1 VLHDVRVRFEV
12 TRALDAIERRIF
24 TDPLRTGGIVDV
36 AEIIRLVDLDGGKP
50 ISLMRLGMVIDGL
63 AKLFGDGGAALYPV
77 AGRSLLSDAE
87 LTSNERMVLRRWSD
101 DGLLEILP
109 QGVPTMARA
118 AEISGLTAQPVVT
131 RSQLRGYVLRP
142 AAEGGGAMLLPAGP
156 GPSSPP
162 NSHPAMS
169 RLWRCAVPDCPS
181 FGRPGVSQSPPQLA
195 QGGVPTCP
203 RHGERLTDAGARP
216 PVVMLVARVD
226 GLVRHRF
233 GVIAGSPVIVGRNP
247 DERGGVVLGP
257 YLDERAAGWISR
269 KHLRLELHGDGIYA
283 TDLSTNGTV
292 AVAGSTRNRLP
303 QGQPYR
309 LGDRES
315 LELHD
320 GVEITRYGAVAAP
333 GAAPRSVM
341 TEAPTVAI
349 RLPKM

>member
-1 VLHDVRVRFEV
+1 MRFEV

-63 AKLFGDGGAALYPV
+63 AKLLGDGGAALYPV
-77 AGRSLLSDAE
+77 ASRALLSDTA

-101 DGLLEILP
+101 DGLVEILP
-109 QGVPTMARA
+109 QGIPPLARA
-118 AEISGLTAQPVVT
+118 GEISALTAQPVVT
-131 RSQLRGYVLRP
+131 ATPMRGYTLRP
-142 AAEGGGAMLLPAGP
+142 IAEGGGAMLLQAGPPAAPAG
-156 GPSSPP
+156 
-162 NSHPAMS
+162 SHPALS
-169 RLWRCAVPDCPS
+169 RLWRCPEMDCPS
-181 FGRPGVSQSPPQLA
+181 FGRPGVSQSPPHLA

-203 RHGERLTDAGARP
+203 RHLVRLGDAGARP

-233 GVIAGSPVIVGRNP
+233 GVAAGSPVIVGRNP

-269 KHLRLELHGDGIYA
+269 KHVRLELRADGIYA
-283 TDLSTNGTV
+283 TDLSTNGTI
-292 AVAGSTRNRLP
+292 AVGGGTRNRLP
-303 QGQPYR
+303 QGQPHR

-315 LELHD
+315 LELHE
-320 GVEITRYGAVAAP
+320 GVEVTRYGAVSSTA
-333 GAAPRSVM
+333 AAPRSVM

-349 RLPKM
+349 RLPKL